1 MYERRAHWENV
12 YRTKE
17 ETAVSWYQERPERSL
32 DLIRRAA
39 PDEAA
44 PILDVGGG
52 ASRLVDALLAEGR
65 SDVTV
70 LDLSEAALAR
80 SRARLGPEADRV
92 GWIAADVTRWQ
103 PERRWAVWHDRAVF
117 HFLTEKADQDAYL
130 ATLRAATEPGSAIV
144 IATFAPEGP
153 ERCSGLPVERYS
165 AETLAARFGAEFRLE
180 AQAAERHVTPGG
192 SVQAFAYAVLR
203 RG

>member
-1 MYERRAHWENV
+1 MNERRAHWENV

-39 PDEAA
+39 PDTAA

-70 LDLSEAALAR
+70 LDLSEAALER
-80 SRARLGPEADRV
+80 SRARLGWQADRV
-92 GWIAADVTRWQ
+92 GWIAADVTRWR
-103 PERRWAVWHDRAVF
+103 PERRWVVWHDRAVF
-117 HFLTEKADQDAYL
+117 HFLTDAADQDAYL

-192 SVQAFAYAVLR
+192 SVQTFAYAVLR